1 MRISLVLAASLFA
14 ATAAVAEEDA
24 EAKIRGQAYA
34 QCYGVYHAMQTLA
47 EKQHDDSTA
56 ASFKERAAK
65 ADALARDAY
74 KVNGLT
80 DDDMD
85 SELDAS
91 AEAIESQFQPLSGG
105 DGWYDLNAMKKET
118 QSCDAMLQGE

>member
-1 MRISLVLAASLFA
+1 MRISLTLAASLFA
-14 ATAAVAEEDA
+14 ATAAFAEEDA

-47 EKQHDDSTA
+47 EKQHDDA
-56 ASFKERAAK
+56 AATSFKERAAK

-74 KVNGLT
+74 KVNGLA

-91 AEAIESQFQPLSGG
+91 AEAIESQFQALSGG
-105 DGWYDLNAMKKET
+105 DGWYDLDAMKKET
-118 QSCDAMLQGE
+118 KGCDQMLKDE